1 MKSSKALKEWASTCQ
16 SYLEGEP
23 LLLLRKG
30 GVGDAGLERPDG
42 LFWLVPTW
50 LHQQE
55 QGLRPEALGLLER
68 SAGLKSPPGSLHL
81 SLAAQLYAGWE
92 VNDPSV
98 LLALEAH
105 HAMTPETVL
114 KRFNYRQPGLNAWL
128 LRVWQTQAPVSMLWN
143 PAWDG
148 CVSWMNLDVP
158 VEAPP
163 GTNLVADESKLDAM
177 YHRLAALLGTPQV
190 GPSAARGVEL
200 P

>member
-81 SLAAQLYAGWE
+81 SLAAQLYAGSDE
-92 VNDPSV
+92 
-98 LLALEAH
+98 
-105 HAMTPETVL
+105 
-114 KRFNYRQPGLNAWL
+114 
-128 LRVWQTQAPVSMLWN
+128 RVGAQDMVF
-143 PAWDG
+143 
-148 CVSWMNLDVP
+148 
-158 VEAPP
+158 
-163 GTNLVADESKLDAM
+163 
-177 YHRLAALLGTPQV
+177 ALLNDVDKRSQ
-190 GPSAARGVEL
+190 RLGVL
-200 P
+200 PDGGLL